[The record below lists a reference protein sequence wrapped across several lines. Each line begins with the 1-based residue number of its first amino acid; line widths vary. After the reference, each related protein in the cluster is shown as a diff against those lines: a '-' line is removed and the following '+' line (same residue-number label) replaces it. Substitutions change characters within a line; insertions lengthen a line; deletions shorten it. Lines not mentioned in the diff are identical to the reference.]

1 MNLNLTGKNALV
13 GGSSKGIGKAIA
25 IELAE
30 LGANVTLVSRSP
42 ELMTT
47 IIRQMKR
54 RPGQDHDFLAADFT
68 QRAELRTKVATLVT
82 AKPFHILIN
91 NMGGPPGGPILDA
104 SPEEFETAFH
114 NHLIINQ
121 MLAQIVVPGMLREG
135 YGRIINVIS
144 TSVKAP
150 LDDLGVSNTVRAAV
164 ANWAKT
170 LANELGR
177 HGITVNNVL
186 PGLTD
191 TERLHELIQKK
202 ANASGN
208 SFETVANAMRS
219 SVPAQRFAEAHE
231 IAAAAAFLATPAAA
245 YINGTNITVDG
256 GRTRNL

>member
-1 MNLNLTGKNALV
+1 MNLSLSHKNALV
-13 GGSSKGIGKAIA
+13 GGGSAGIGQATA
-25 IELAE
+25 IELAL
-30 LGANVTLVSRSP
+30 LGANVTIVSRTEQALRDTVALLDTS
-42 ELMTT
+42 
-47 IIRQMKR
+47 Q
-54 RPGQDHDFLAADFT
+54 GQQHGWLVADYADLPDLLGKVEALLA
-68 QRAELRTKVATLVT
+68 KG
-82 AKPFHILIN
+82 PIHILVN
-91 NMGGPPGGPILDA
+91 NTGGPPGGPMLDA

-208 SFETVANAMRS
+208 SIETVANAMRS

-256 GRTRNL
+256 GRTRSL

>member
-54 RPGQDHDFLAADFT
+54 RPGQDHDFCSAADFT

-82 AKPFHILIN
+82 AKPFHILVN
-91 NMGGPPGGPILDA
+91 NTGGPPGGPILDA
-104 SPEEFETAFH
+104 SPEEFEMAFH

-186 PGLTD
+186 PGLTP
-191 TERLHELIQKK
+191 TP
-202 ANASGN
+202 NACTN
-208 SFETVANAMRS
+208 SFRKRPTP
-219 SVPAQRFAEAHE
+219 PATASKR
-231 IAAAAAFLATPAAA
+231 
-245 YINGTNITVDG
+245 
-256 GRTRNL
+256 